1 MANITLAIDAMGGD
15 HGPPV
20 TVPAALAALQE
31 HPELILL
38 LVGNRDVMQEI
49 LAKHHARESEHLQI
63 IHATQEVGMD
73 ELPSHALRNKKDS
86 SMRVA
91 IDLVKA
97 GNAAACV
104 SAGNTGA
111 LMATARFVLKM
122 LPGVDRPAIMASLPT
137 KTPGKEV
144 CVLDLGAN
152 VDSCADHLYQFGV
165 MGSVAVRAVENIE
178 RPRVAL
184 LNIGEEEI
192 KGNDQVKLAA
202 QLFSE
207 NPNIN
212 YIGYIEGDAIFAGVA
227 DVVVCDGFVGNIAL
241 KTSEGITRL
250 LINSV
255 REAFTRN
262 WLTRLAGVIVSRSFV
277 EIRKNLDPGRRNG
290 ASLLGLQGIVIK
302 SHGGADARAY
312 ANAITQAVKEVEK
325 NVPEK
330 IRAEIGLVLEEGE
343 LP

>member
-1 MANITLAIDAMGGD
+1 
-15 HGPPV
+15 V
-20 TVPAALAALQE
+20 
-31 HPELILL
+31 
-38 LVGNRDVMQEI
+38 R
-49 LAKHHARESEHLQI
+49 I
-63 IHATQEVGMD
+63 IHATQQVAMD

-91 IDLVKA
+91 LDLVKI
-97 GNAAACV
+97 GNANACV

-122 LPGVDRPAIMASLPT
+122 LPGVDRPAIMASFPT
-137 KTPGKEV
+137 QVLGKEV

-165 MGSVAVRAVENIE
+165 MGSVSVKAVENID

-192 KGNDQVKLAA
+192 KGNDQVKHAA

-241 KTSEGITRL
+241 KTCEGIARL
-250 LINSV
+250 IIGSV

-262 WLTRLAGVIVSRSFV
+262 WFTRFAGLIVSPSFIK
-277 EIRKNLDPGRRNG
+277 IRKNLDPGSRNG
-290 ASLLGLQGIVIK
+290 ASLLGLNGIVIK

-312 ANAITQAVKEVEK
+312 TNAIIQAVKEVEK

-330 IRAEIGLVLEEGE
+330 IRAEIGSVLEEGE
-343 LP
+343 AA

>member
-1 MANITLAIDAMGGD
+1 VANITLTIDAMGGD
-15 HGPPV
+15 HGPRV
-20 TVPAALAALQE
+20 TVPAALAALQR
-31 HPELILL
+31 HAGLALL
-38 LVGNRDVMQEI
+38 LVGNRDAIQEV
-49 LAKHHARESEHLQI
+49 LAKHRASESERLRI
-63 IHATQEVGMD
+63 IHTTQEVGMD

-91 IDLVKA
+91 IDLVKD
-97 GNAAACV
+97 GNASACV

-122 LPGVDRPAIMASLPT
+122 LPGVDRPAIMALFPT
-137 KTPGKEV
+137 KVVGKEV

-152 VDSCADHLYQFGV
+152 VDSCGDHLYQFGV
-165 MGSVAVRAVENIE
+165 MGSVAVRAIENIE
-178 RPRVAL
+178 RPRVGL

-192 KGNDQVKLAA
+192 KGNDEVKRAA

-207 NPNIN
+207 NPTIN
-212 YIGYIEGDAIFAGVA
+212 YVGYIEGDDIFNDIA

-241 KTSEGITRL
+241 KTSEGIARL

-255 REAFTRN
+255 REAFMRN
-262 WLTRLAGVIVSRSFV
+262 WFTRFAGLIVSRSFM

-290 ASLLGLQGIVIK
+290 ASLLGLQRIVIK
-302 SHGGADARAY
+302 SHGGADVVAY
-312 ANAITQAVKEVEK
+312 TNAITQAVKEVEK

-330 IRAEIGLVLEEGE
+330 IRAEIGVVLEEGE
-343 LP
+343 SP